1 MNQRVVPAVLLV
13 LLVVLHVQLWWG
25 RGSVPHV
32 TELQQKIDAQKAKN
46 AEAKLANDRL
56 ASEVRDLK
64 EGLEM
69 VEEKARLELGMV
81 KPNEIY
87 VQMAK

>member
-32 TELQQKIDAQKAKN
+32 TELQQKIDAQKAK
-46 AEAKLANDRL
+46 
-56 ASEVRDLK
+56 
-64 EGLEM
+64 M
-69 VEEKARLELGMV
+69 P
-81 KPNEIY
+81 KPGWPTTGWLRRY
-87 VQMAK
+87 AT

>member
-1 MNQRVVPAVLLV
+1 MGKRFVPLVLILLLV
-13 LLVVLHVQLWWG
+13 ILHAQLWLG
-25 RGSVPHV
+25 RGSVPNV
-32 TELQQKIDAQKAKN
+32 SELQQKLDAQKAAN
-46 AEAKLANDRL
+46 AEAQRANEQL

-69 VEEKARLELGMV
+69 VEEKARAELGMV

-87 VQMAK
+87 VQVAK